1 MKRCQYLNNWVKN
14 LFMENQEEAFESS
27 EHVIAIEY
35 LIFWYDRDQIAL
47 LMENFLDKKLLINYF
62 AITSMNLGVSWE
74 MDVKNLELILSSNS
88 KKIKN
93 FKPNGRAK
101 NLMVF

>member
-1 MKRCQYLNNWVKN
+1 
-14 LFMENQEEAFESS
+14 
-27 EHVIAIEY
+27 
-35 LIFWYDRDQIAL
+35 
-47 LMENFLDKKLLINYF
+47 
-62 AITSMNLGVSWE
+62 

-101 NLMVF
+101 KLNGFLTLLHCVCEHFTKTEDYEEFYEK